1 MKGILL
7 TAVLLL
13 TSILNAQINP
23 KWARYPAI
31 SPDGST
37 IAFTYKGN
45 LFRVASSGGTATQ
58 LTYHK
63 AHDYRAVWSND
74 GQHIA
79 FASDRYGNFD
89 IFTMDALGGEATRLT
104 FHSNDEVPYSFS
116 NEDTYIMFGGVR
128 QDDVKHRQFPI
139 SVQPELYKVP
149 IKGGR
154 VSQVLTVPAED
165 VKLGPDGSFFLYHD
179 KKGYENEF
187 RKHHVSSITRDIW
200 KYDLATDKHT
210 KLTQFKGEDRTP
222 MVSDDGK
229 TIYYLSEESG
239 SFNVHKF
246 HRDNPSDNQQLT
258 ELKTHPVRSLSYGNG
273 TMAFSYDGEIYTLQD
288 GASPVKVNILVRTQ
302 DGANADQYISINSGI
317 REMAVSPN
325 GKEIAFIARGEV
337 FVTAIEGGLT
347 KRLTNTPEQ
356 ERFVQFTSDGKAV
369 AYASERDGRWQ
380 IFKTTKVRSEELYFF
395 AATLLK
401 EELVLSK
408 SVDCYLPEFSPDG
421 NYMAFIEDRRNLKV
435 INLKTKEEK
444 TLLNPNEL
452 YHFQDGDKYFK
463 WSPDSKWLAISWG
476 KTLSNGEILLV
487 SADGSRKENITE
499 SGYFDYFPKW
509 VDGGKQLLWFSNRDG
524 LKSYATSGRTQAD
537 VYAMFLTQ
545 EGWDKFNMS
554 KEDFDLMKLLEES
567 SEDKME
573 DTKADKKKKKSKK
586 EDNTAEKAKVLTFD
600 WEDVKE
606 RKARFTIH
614 SSTLGD
620 AVLSKDG
627 EKLYYLARF
636 EKNMNLWETELR
648 TKKTKMLIPLGAR
661 RARLQW
667 DAKQENLFLLADG
680 SMSKIDLGGAS
691 TKPVKMKSEMQ
702 LDADAERQHMF
713 EHVWLRTNAI
723 FYHSNFHGIDWEML
737 KKEYEKYIPHLGN
750 SYEFAEMVSE
760 LLGELNVSHAGG
772 RFDGNITNGDA
783 TASLGIF
790 MDYGHQGNGI
800 KITEIIKGGP
810 LDKAS
815 FSIAPGSIIE
825 KINGETIAM
834 DTDVAKY
841 LNRIAGQFTL
851 LHILDPNTQ
860 KRQQITVKPI
870 SIRDEGRLLYK
881 RWVKINEQEVTEK
894 SNGELGYVHIP
905 GMSDGPYRNIYEQM
919 LGKFSDKKGV
929 VVDTRFNRGGDL
941 VADLA
946 MFFTG
951 EPFISY
957 ETEDRQVGGEP
968 TSRWTKPTLAIF
980 NESMYSDGHCF
991 ASGYTDLK
999 IGKTVGMPVPGTC
1012 SFAGWERLPDGGR
1025 WGVVPVSAK
1034 NKAGEWM
1041 ENNQTEPM
1049 ILVKNAPDVIDKG
1062 TDQQLERSI
1071 EVLLEEVN

>member
-870 SIRDEGRLLYK
+870 SIRDEGHLLYK